1 MPFQLR
7 NFSSI
12 KKPIF
17 SAKIGDFCIGDISVD
32 DPQMSPNASNVD
44 NGCDEAIGNNL
55 ILDLKEDVERLTEEL
70 DKEKEM
76 VKQEIE
82 KSEFL
87 ERKVSELEEEVE
99 SRRQEVGK
107 LEKTKVSEI
116 EKLNQELNREKEKS
130 RQETAKISYLEE
142 KISSLK
148 DEIKENAEQIFEL
161 KSGNFELAGKLSREE
176 LHGKQKLEAEI
187 EKHVVLTEKVLSLQI
202 DLEAKEKEIVQLTK
216 ERSSDAEKLYS
227 ERKSTPRWRRAVV
240 SARRFA
246 PCKVS
251 WLKRMN

>member
-87 ERKVSELEEEVE
+87 ERKVSEL
-99 SRRQEVGK
+99 
-107 LEKTKVSEI
+107 
-116 EKLNQELNREKEKS
+116 
-130 RQETAKISYLEE
+130 
-142 KISSLK
+142 
-148 DEIKENAEQIFEL
+148 
-161 KSGNFELAGKLSREE
+161 
-176 LHGKQKLEAEI
+176 
-187 EKHVVLTEKVLSLQI
+187 
-202 DLEAKEKEIVQLTK
+202 
-216 ERSSDAEKLYS
+216 
-227 ERKSTPRWRRAVV
+227 
-240 SARRFA
+240 
-246 PCKVS
+246 
-251 WLKRMN
+251 